1 MSSKLAQ
8 QAEKLVLDYARW
20 KGWRVLQV
28 RRVYDGKARRWL
40 TPFGADGKG
49 FPDFLFVRP
58 GRMVYAE
65 VKTGKG
71 KLTKEQ
77 RQWRDDIVGAGGEWY
92 RLLPMAHWELG
103 EEILA

>member
-8 QAEKLVLDYARW
+8 QAERLVLDYARW
-20 KGWRVLQV
+20 KGWKVLQV
-28 RRVYDGKARRWL
+28 RRVFDANAKRWL

-49 FPDFLFVRP
+49 FPDFQFVRD
-58 GRMVYAE
+58 RAVYAE

-77 RQWRDDIVGAGGEWY
+77 RQWRDTLRAAGCEWY
-92 RLLPMAHWELG
+92 LLRPLENWEEVERVLQ
-103 EEILA
+103 

>member
-1 MSSKLAQ
+1 MSKLAK

-28 RRVYDGKARRWL
+28 RRVFDANAKRWV

-49 FPDFLFVRP
+49 FPDFLFVRD
-58 GRMVYAE
+58 RVVYAE

-77 RQWRDDIVGAGGEWY
+77 RQWRDAIRAAGAEWY
-92 RLLPMAHWELG
+92 LLRPLEDWDMVKGALS
-103 EEILA
+103 

>member
-1 MSSKLAQ
+1 MAKLAK

-20 KGWRVLQV
+20 KGWKVLQV
-28 RRVYDGKARRWL
+28 RTVFDGKAQRWV
-40 TPFGADGKG
+40 TPFGADGNG

-58 GRMVYAE
+58 GRLVYAE

-77 RQWRDDIVGAGGEWY
+77 RRWRDALRAAGAEWH
-92 RLLPMAHWELG
+92 LLRPLNDWQAV
-103 EEILA
+103 EEVLA